1 MSVLLCATSV
11 LLLSLCCAARAPILA
26 AGLEL
31 GDAPVAVYIAA
42 ALAVVIA
49 VAIYLNRDSSG
60 KSKRAYQSSSATEG
74 QTNACILSIGTA
86 LPPNEITMEV
96 VGAAYE
102 NHIANEMNISPE
114 VSTWVKRRIEG
125 SGIERRW
132 TVCPKLYD
140 QFAGKA
146 PGLYGDAPNRNP
158 SAGARN
164 AVWVEEATK
173 LSIESATAAMK
184 NFKGNKSDITHV
196 VFHSCTGFKAPG
208 IELDI
213 IETLGLPN
221 VRRKFGVN
229 FMGCFGGFTILQ
241 TAKFICDAEPGA
253 HVLCVCTELCTL
265 HQDAEDHRSAQM
277 GIVLFGDASAA
288 VVVGP
293 GGAGDWTVTQ
303 GESVRLPKDSKDSM
317 TWQATD
323 HAYRMW
329 LDKTIAERMGKALY
343 GGWKDWFQHAMGM
356 SDPTLA
362 EWAVHPGGK
371 AILDAVRDPRIG
383 VKGPSGKLEE
393 ENLKHSY
400 SVLKDVGNVSSC
412 SIFFVLQRM
421 LKETQKDLVFMLGF
435 GPGLTVEYTG
445 LRKVKELAA

>member
-1 MSVLLCATSV
+1 LVLALFLAADGPFLVATIDLIWARGPIYLGAILVNLITVTLYLIFRHREKSVSHQSSAQKTYAISFP
-11 LLLSLCCAARAPILA
+11 SNASILA
-26 AGLEL
+26 
-31 GDAPVAVYIAA
+31 
-42 ALAVVIA
+42 
-49 VAIYLNRDSSG
+49 
-60 KSKRAYQSSSATEG
+60 
-74 QTNACILSIGTA
+74 IGTA
-86 LPPNEITMEV
+86 LPPNEISMEV
-96 VGAAYE
+96 VASAFE
-102 NHIANEMNISPE
+102 DHIAGEMNISPE

-125 SGIERRW
+125 SGIEKRW
-132 TVCPKLYD
+132 TVCPSLHD

-164 AVWVEEATK
+164 AVWIEEATK
-173 LSIESATAAMK
+173 LAIQSATVAMK
-184 NFKGNKSDITHV
+184 NFKGSKADITHV
-196 VFHSCTGFKAPG
+196 LFHSCTGFKAPG

-213 IETLGLPN
+213 IEALGLPN

-241 TAKFICDAEPGA
+241 TAKYICDAEPGS
-253 HVLCVCTELCTL
+253 HVLCVCAELCTL

-293 GGAGDWTVTQ
+293 GGIGDWSLTQ
-303 GESVRLPKDSKDSM
+303 GKSVVLPKESKGSM

-329 LDKTIAERMGKALY
+329 LDKTIAASLGKALY
-343 GGWKDWFQHAMGM
+343 RGWKSWFQHAMGI

-362 EWAVHPGGK
+362 EWAVHPGGI
-371 AILDAVRDPRIG
+371 AILDAVLDKRIG
-383 VKGPSGKLEE
+383 ITGPSGGLDKDH
-393 ENLKHSY
+393 LKHSY

-412 SIFFVLQRM
+412 SIFFVLERM
-421 LKETQKDLVFMLGF
+421 LLETKRDLVFMLGF

-445 LRKVKELAA
+445 LRKL